1 MRIWPSPFVLPSL
14 PFALLL
20 PFCFFFALLLRFGAG
35 RDDAAVGELQHN
47 RLHPPDTKEIQQCL
61 SPDLEAEESTSG
73 RFFAAVID
81 AGSTGT
87 RLHLF
92 EFSHELEQE
101 PSTFKLEAEI
111 YKEIK
116 PGVSCFAKTP
126 ELAAENVRE
135 LLLTAK
141 RQIPAEL
148 WAKTPIAFRATAGV
162 RLLSEKEA
170 DAILSEIESEVLSSG
185 LLVDDDAVGVLSG
198 TDEGVF
204 GWFTLN
210 FLLARLEG
218 VLERQSKAV
227 AALDLGGGSTQ
238 VTFLPNDFNAALKGL
253 SKQKYSH
260 KLKIFDHELRLYTHS
275 YLGNGLV
282 ASRLGIAKLSSPEW
296 KPGAMPSLHTYCLPK
311 GFVLDDW
318 DYAGNVWLISAS
330 SNTGF
335 AQCLEIAKQY
345 VQNVTDVKRVPQ
357 LADAGT
363 ELFLFGYFYDR
374 ALQANVVHYSLEQ
387 LGGQAQ
393 VGDFRVAAERAC
405 AIPPEAIGP
414 EPWQPWQCLDL
425 TYIYTLL
432 HFGCGLPDE
441 KTIYMTKKL
450 RAMEV
455 SWALGAAFHL
465 LNTYHDNMKRERHQQ
480 LQAALARDREEL
492 EQRRRAV
499 EEREAAA
506 DARIAELT
514 NSRNLLQ
521 SEQRLV
527 VRLVNAVCSALSHL
541 CHWLSDG
548 ATHLLIALRI
558 IS

>member
-1 MRIWPSPFVLPSL
+1 MYQIWQ
-14 PFALLL
+14 LLL
-20 PFCFFFALLLRFGAG
+20 VTLLFGVRNVHNQLHLFG
-35 RDDAAVGELQHN
+35 GSQKSDDAERNGVGALQHN

-61 SPDLEAEESTSG
+61 SPDLEEKESAFG

-92 EFSHELEQE
+92 EFSHELKQE
-101 PSTFKLEAEI
+101 PSMFKLENEI

-141 RQIPAEL
+141 HQIPPEL
-148 WAKTPIAFRATAGV
+148 WVKTPIAFRATAGV
-162 RLLSEKEA
+162 RLLPEKEA

-185 LLVDDDAVGVLSG
+185 LLVDDDAVGMLSG

-210 FLLARLEG
+210 FLLARLDG
-218 VLERQSKAV
+218 ALERYTKAV

-238 VTFLPNDFNAALKGL
+238 VTFMPDDFSATLKGL
-253 SKQKYSH
+253 AKQKYSH
-260 KLKIFDHELRLYTHS
+260 KLKIFDKELKLYTHS

-282 ASRLGIAKLSSPEW
+282 ASRLGIAKLSSPNW
-296 KPGAMPSLHTYCLPK
+296 SPGAMPSLHTHCLPS

-330 SNTGF
+330 TNTGF
-335 AQCLEIAKQY
+335 AQCMETAKQY
-345 VQNVTDVKRVPQ
+345 VQNVTDVKRVPA
-357 LADAGT
+357 LADTTA

-374 ALQANVVHYSLEQ
+374 ALQANVVPYTLEQ
-387 LGGQAQ
+387 LGGPAN
-393 VGDFRVAAERAC
+393 VGDFRAAAERAC
-405 AIPPEAIGP
+405 AIPAEAIGP

-432 HFGCGLPDE
+432 HFGYGLPDE
-441 KTIYMTKKL
+441 KSIYLTKKL

-465 LNTYHDNMKRERHQQ
+465 LNTYHDNMKRERHEQ

-492 EQRRRAV
+492 ERRRRAV

-506 DARIAELT
+506 DARMAELL
-514 NSRNLLQ
+514 NSRNVMQTDPKLF
-521 SEQRLV
+521 
-527 VRLVNAVCSALSHL
+527 VRLLNTACSMFSNVF
-541 CHWLSDG
+541 HWLTDG
-548 ATHLLIALRI
+548 ATHVLIALRI